1 MDEHS
6 FGRLIYLAL
15 LGLALGGYFILSGR
29 QHLGQMLR
37 HALLWAMIFVGAVAA
52 FGLWNDMQR
61 AMPRQAVIGMDRIEV
76 PRRMDGHYYLTLQ
89 INDMPV
95 EFVVDTGATS
105 VVLSREDAAR
115 VGVDLD
121 GLRYGGIANT
131 ANGTVRTAR
140 IRLDRLELGGVEDR
154 NVAAFITDGDL
165 FASLLGMDYLSRF
178 SRIEIAGDRL
188 ILTR

>member
-1 MDEHS
+1 MDEYA

-29 QHLGQMLR
+29 QNLGQMLR
-37 HALLWAMIFVGAVAA
+37 HALLWAMIFIGAVAA

-61 AMPRQAVIGMDRIEV
+61 TMPRQAMIGMDRIEV

-89 INDMPV
+89 VNDMPV

-105 VVLSREDAAR
+105 VVLRREDAAR

-121 GLRYGGIANT
+121 SLRFSGIANT

-154 NVAAFITDGDL
+154 KVAAFITDGDL